1 MRPRFQAWVTG
12 RMVVTE
18 TNQIIST
25 MYLFAYSIF
34 IYIFFSFFKNNFQGC
49 QLILTT
55 FVIFCPA
62 GIQGLFVSTIS
73 LILLKVLLGEW
84 QWFEMPNIQTFC
96 FFKKIFLTVS
106 HILTKIFRLSIAIS
120 RDQAWRVLC
129 SQLLS
134 IDSNWEHVF
143 VSAGVIVW
151 LITMESLKDSIWQS
165 YFLTSPLSPDFLH
178 SCFHLVCDPPR
189 QREVCPR
196 NCISSSVPVSSS
208 MQCARGTKNHSLK

>member
-1 MRPRFQAWVTG
+1 MWRQNLKFLQLLLKMRPRFQAWVTG

-55 FVIFCPA
+55 FVIFRPA

-84 QWFEMPNIQTFC
+84 KWFEMPNIQTFC

-134 IDSNWEHVF
+134 IDSN
-143 VSAGVIVW
+143 
-151 LITMESLKDSIWQS
+151 
-165 YFLTSPLSPDFLH
+165 
-178 SCFHLVCDPPR
+178 
-189 QREVCPR
+189 
-196 NCISSSVPVSSS
+196 
-208 MQCARGTKNHSLK
+208 

>member
-1 MRPRFQAWVTG
+1 MLIKFL
-12 RMVVTE
+12 
-18 TNQIIST
+18 
-25 MYLFAYSIF
+25 Y
-34 IYIFFSFFKNNFQGC
+34 IYIFLSLKITFRLSIDTNNICDFLSC
-49 QLILTT
+49 WN
-55 FVIFCPA
+55 PR
-62 GIQGLFVSTIS
+62 
-73 LILLKVLLGEW
+73 
-84 QWFEMPNIQTFC
+84 TFC
-96 FFKKIFLTVS
+96 KHYLINPPESFARWVAMVWKAKYTDVCFFLNIFLTVS

-151 LITMESLKDSIWQS
+151 QITMKSLKDSIWQS

-178 SCFHLVCDPPR
+178 SCFHLVRDPPR

-196 NCISSSVPVSSS
+196 NCISSNVPVSSS
-208 MQCARGTKNHSLK
+208 MQSSQCAPGTRNHSLK